1 MKTFRTVFPIPPAPF
16 PLTHTDRVCL
26 AGSCFTEHI
35 GARLSAGKF
44 TTLTNPNGIVYNPVS
59 IAQSLVPDATP
70 ASKKQGDPWPHVF
83 SHNGLWHSWEHH
95 GVFSAPDRQAL
106 LDRLDRSQREA
117 AAFLQTANRLLMTLG
132 TADVFVLRETGR
144 VVANC
149 HKAPAGWFSQRR
161 LTVHETEQV
170 LADSI
175 QNLKAVV
182 PDLNV
187 ILTVSPVRHLRLGAV
202 ENQRSKAVLILACAG
217 LCERFD
223 FVHYFP
229 AYELLLDDLRDYRF
243 YAPDMTH
250 PNEMAIDYIWQNV
263 AGVYFPPDTQ
273 RLLAQVEKIRQ
284 AAAHRPFNPDTDEH
298 RAFARAQMKKI
309 EQLSTEYPE
318 LDWDS
323 EKMYFQQYFSKPEQ

>member
-16 PLTHTDRVCL
+16 SLTHNNRVCL
-26 AGSCFTEHI
+26 VGSCFTEHI

-59 IAQSLVPDATP
+59 IARSLVPDVGATP
-70 ASKKQGDPWPHVF
+70 VSKSPNALLPQVF
-83 SHNGLWHSWEHH
+83 QHNGLWHSWEHH
-95 GVFSAPDRQAL
+95 GAFSGPDRQVL
-106 LDRLDRSQREA
+106 LDRLDRSQQEA
-117 AAFLQTANRLLMTLG
+117 AAFMQTATRLLLTLG

-149 HKAPAGWFSQRR
+149 HKAPAGWFSQHR

-175 QNLKAVV
+175 QKLKTVV

-202 ENQRSKAVLILACAG
+202 ENQRSKAVLVLACAG

-250 PNEMAIDYIWQNV
+250 PNEMALDYIWQHV

-273 RLLAQVEKIRQ
+273 RLLTQVEKIRQ

-309 EQLSTEYPE
+309 EQLVMEYPE
-318 LDWDS
+318 VDMNT
-323 EKMYFQQYFSKPEQ
+323 EKTYFRQYL

>member
-16 PLTHTDRVCL
+16 TLTHTDRVCL
-26 AGSCFTEHI
+26 VGSCFTEHI

-59 IAQSLVPDATP
+59 IARSLVPYPDAAP
-70 ASKKQGDPWPHVF
+70 ASESRDDQWPHVF

-95 GVFSAPDRQAL
+95 GAFSAPDRQAL
-106 LDRLDRSQREA
+106 LDRLGQSQQEA
-117 AAFLQTANRLLMTLG
+117 AAFLQTTNRLLLTLG

-170 LADSI
+170 LADCI
-175 QNLKAVV
+175 QNLKTVV

-202 ENQRSKAVLILACAG
+202 ENQRSKAVLVLACAG

-250 PNEMAIDYIWQNV
+250 PNDVAIDYIWQHF
-263 AGVYFPPDTQ
+263 ADTYFPADTQ
-273 RLLAQVEKIRQ
+273 HLLGRIEKIRA

-298 RAFARAQMKKI
+298 RAFAGAQLKKI
-309 EQLSTEYPE
+309 EQLIKEHPN
-318 LDWDS
+318 LDWGS
-323 EKMYFQQYFSKPEQ
+323 EKMYFQLFQR